1 LGEQPHTFAVP
12 PPPQVWGDTQILGQ
26 MPPHPSAP
34 AHLPVQ
40 LGMQAQVPF
49 PPQIA
54 PALQLDPL
62 QQGWLTAPHAVQDP
76 PEQVRPLALQ
86 VLPAQH
92 GWPLPPHVLQ
102 LPPLQTV
109 DVAVHMFPVQQGWFS
124 PPQAAQVVPEQTA
137 DALQLVPQQGCVAA
151 PQALQV
157 PDVPQIVPVPHICP
171 AQHG

>member
-1 LGEQPHTFAVP
+1 
-12 PPPQVWGDTQILGQ
+12 
-26 MPPHPSAP
+26 M
-34 AHLPVQ
+34 
-40 LGMQAQVPF
+40 
-49 PPQIA
+49 
-54 PALQLDPL
+54 
-62 QQGWLTAPHAVQDP
+62 
-76 PEQVRPLALQ
+76 LQ

-109 DVAVHMFPVQQGWFS
+109 DVAVHIFPVQQGWFT

-137 DALQLVPQQGCVAA
+137 DALQLVPQQGWVAA

-157 PDVPQIVPVPHICP
+157 PDVPQIVPVPHLP